1 MENRGSEWKKWD
13 LHLHSIYNNIKGCGD
28 YNGISDEQFIE
39 KIKKE
44 DIKVVG
50 LTNYINFSNKDFELA
65 KKLRDKGIVV
75 FYNLEL
81 RLTNL
86 NDEEQLSD
94 YHIIFSDE
102 LSPQNIKDVLA
113 NIIVKV
119 GHTEKTA
126 NSITDKNDFQRAA
139 VDFEELHKVLSS
151 ESLHINGKYLTGFL
165 SRGHGNSIC
174 GRSRAYTVYEDIVR
188 KSDIIIHSS
197 DFIENL
203 KIDKDFWSGKNDK
216 NKEYIKPLI
225 QTSDA
230 HNLDQIGLKKV
241 LIDTKYQNKENVYE
255 KNGKY
260 YIDVAGY
267 TWIKSDLTFE
277 GLKQIIYEPDE
288 RIKYEKN
295 SPDDK
300 DDYLIIDYL
309 EYDDK
314 KIFFNS
320 GLNTI
325 IGGRSTG
332 KSTLLNSIA
341 KYQNNLNSKKDHYTL
356 PNVKVMWRDG
366 QLDTTREVEFIPQ
379 EFMINIS
386 KNSEDLNNLLHKIIK
401 EKHMDKEENKYKEN
415 ISKIR
420 ENINKYLNE
429 YFSKID
435 SISEIS
441 KPEGDREGITKS
453 IKELNNKINLIR
465 LNNQFDEKENSLY
478 QEKCLELT
486 NLQEML
492 QKNESERKNL
502 LILKDNSLTVN
513 INLEN
518 ISDENKKL
526 LNIKLSAIISQLN
539 DEWEHSINEIINEVN
554 HNITNLKN
562 NINTVEASEIYIK
575 GNELKDKN
583 TELSELET
591 KLSLEKQK
599 LNVIENYEQ
608 KIMNLKE
615 QIKHYSINIVK
626 EFIKYKDEISLLEK
640 TFNINEN
647 ELSIKINPVLTD
659 FSKKIDYLNARNK
672 NSNDF
677 VEKFKNIM
685 INNNNEGMKKELLEI
700 FNNNDLVFN
709 RNKTLKDFINDIFSS
724 NWFTYDYIITDQK
737 DEFKNMSQ
745 GKKSFVILK
754 LLLEFSDNKK
764 PVLIDQPEDSLDNR
778 AIYHELR
785 NYILKTKKQR
795 QVIIVTHNANVVV
808 GADAE
813 NIIIAN
819 QHNEK
824 EKNRD
829 SVKFQYVNGS
839 LENTKPKDEKCE
851 YILESQGIREH
862 IFDILEGGTEAFVKR
877 EQKYN
882 VNNSLKNKYK
892 M

>member
-1 MENRGSEWKKWD
+1 M
-13 LHLHSIYNNIKGCGD
+13 
-28 YNGISDEQFIE
+28 
-39 KIKKE
+39 
-44 DIKVVG
+44 
-50 LTNYINFSNKDFELA
+50 
-65 KKLRDKGIVV
+65 
-75 FYNLEL
+75 
-81 RLTNL
+81 
-86 NDEEQLSD
+86 
-94 YHIIFSDE
+94 
-102 LSPQNIKDVLA
+102 
-113 NIIVKV
+113 
-119 GHTEKTA
+119 
-126 NSITDKNDFQRAA
+126 
-139 VDFEELHKVLSS
+139 
-151 ESLHINGKYLTGFL
+151 
-165 SRGHGNSIC
+165 
-174 GRSRAYTVYEDIVR
+174 
-188 KSDIIIHSS
+188 
-197 DFIENL
+197 
-203 KIDKDFWSGKNDK
+203 
-216 NKEYIKPLI
+216 
-225 QTSDA
+225 
-230 HNLDQIGLKKV
+230 
-241 LIDTKYQNKENVYE
+241 
-255 KNGKY
+255 
-260 YIDVAGY
+260 
-267 TWIKSDLTFE
+267 
-277 GLKQIIYEPDE
+277 
-288 RIKYEKN
+288 
-295 SPDDK
+295 
-300 DDYLIIDYL
+300 
-309 EYDDK
+309 
-314 KIFFNS
+314 
-320 GLNTI
+320 
-325 IGGRSTG
+325 
-332 KSTLLNSIA
+332 
-341 KYQNNLNSKKDHYTL
+341 
-356 PNVKVMWRDG
+356 
-366 QLDTTREVEFIPQ
+366 
-379 EFMINIS
+379 
-386 KNSEDLNNLLHKIIK
+386 
-401 EKHMDKEENKYKEN
+401 
-415 ISKIR
+415 
-420 ENINKYLNE
+420 
-429 YFSKID
+429 
-435 SISEIS
+435 
-441 KPEGDREGITKS
+441 
-453 IKELNNKINLIR
+453 
-465 LNNQFDEKENSLY
+465 
-478 QEKCLELT
+478 
-486 NLQEML
+486 
-492 QKNESERKNL
+492 
-502 LILKDNSLTVN
+502 
-513 INLEN
+513 
-518 ISDENKKL
+518 
-526 LNIKLSAIISQLN
+526 SAIISQLN

-724 NWFTYDYIITDQK
+724 NWFTYDYIITYQK

>member
-1 MENRGSEWKKWD
+1 MSNRGSEWRKWD
-13 LHLHSIYNNIKGCGD
+13 LHLHTASSYDYKYKAGDSDEILIDKLTENNIEG
-28 YNGISDEQFIE
+28 
-39 KIKKE
+39 
-44 DIKVVG
+44 VV
-50 LTNYINFSNKDFELA
+50 
-65 KKLRDKGIVV
+65 
-75 FYNLEL
+75 
-81 RLTNL
+81 
-86 NDEEQLSD
+86 
-94 YHIIFSDE
+94 
-102 LSPQNIKDVLA
+102 
-113 NIIVKV
+113 
-119 GHTEKTA
+119 
-126 NSITDKNDFQRAA
+126 ITDHFVIDKNR
-139 VDFEELHKVLSS
+139 
-151 ESLHINGKYLTGFL
+151 
-165 SRGHGNSIC
+165 
-174 GRSRAYTVYEDIVR
+174 
-188 KSDIIIHSS
+188 
-197 DFIENL
+197 IENL
-203 KIDKDFWSGKNDK
+203 KRIAEEKKTKIKFFPGVELRTDKGDTNIHIILIFSNETDIDTLSKDFEYFKRNTSKANDSETTIYWDYNDIVKFAQERNGLISIHAGHKSNGIDERITNKLEHNQAIKIEYSKTVDIFEMGKVKDLEGYK
-216 NKEYIKPLI
+216 NHVFPKIGRRPLI
-225 QTSDA
+225 ISSDN
-230 HNLDQIGLKKV
+230 HDPRCYDN
-241 LIDTKYQNKENVYE
+241 NKCL
-255 KNGKY
+255 
-260 YIDVAGY
+260 
-267 TWIKSDLTFE
+267 WIKSDLTFE

-288 RIKYEKN
+288 RIKYGKSN
-295 SPDDK
+295 PNDK
-300 DDYLIIDYL
+300 LDYLLIDYL
-309 EYDDK
+309 EYDDNK

-341 KYQNNLNSKKDHYTL
+341 KYQNNPNSKEDHYTL
-356 PNVKVMWRDG
+356 PNVKVIWRDG
-366 QLDTTREVEFIPQ
+366 QLDAAREVEFIPQ

-386 KNSEDLNNLLHKIIK
+386 KNTKDLNNLLHKIIK
-401 EKHMDKEENKYKEN
+401 EKDMTKEEDKYKEN
-415 ISKIR
+415 VNEVR
-420 ENINKYLNE
+420 ENINRYLNE

-435 SISEIS
+435 LINEIS

-453 IKELNNKINLIR
+453 IEELNKKINLIR
-465 LNNQFDEKENSLY
+465 LNSQFDEKENNLY
-478 QEKCLELT
+478 QEKCLELA
-486 NLQEML
+486 NLQEDL
-492 QKNESERKNL
+492 QKNESESKNL
-502 LILKDNSLTVN
+502 LILRDKPLTVN

-518 ISDENKKL
+518 ISDENKQL
-526 LNIKLSAIISQLN
+526 LNTKLSAIVSQLN
-539 DEWEHSINEIINEVN
+539 NEWEHSINEVINEVN

-724 NWFTYDYIITDQK
+724 NWFTYDYIITYQK

-862 IFDILEGGTEAFVKR
+862 IFDILKGGTEAFVKR